1 MAVTFD
7 FLVAVTF
14 DFRPISPSVGR
25 WQAGELT
32 NSPQLNNHP
41 VMHSMTYVYV
51 TTRVEQHDQR
61 SLAASFAQGN
71 NECLEETMIITNEQL
86 DLARNGQVVRVSTDS
101 GELVIL
107 NAATYDKIARLVTDD
122 PRDAYQSVLSAWDA
136 EGSPD
141 DATIYQDLA

>member
-1 MAVTFD
+1 M
-7 FLVAVTF
+7 
-14 DFRPISPSVGR
+14 
-25 WQAGELT
+25 
-32 NSPQLNNHP
+32 
-41 VMHSMTYVYV
+41 
-51 TTRVEQHDQR
+51 RVEQHDQR

-122 PRDAYQSVLSAWDA
+122 PRDAYQSVLNAWDA
-136 EGSPD
+136 EGSLD